1 MAAFS
6 DLLQRIVRDLEQA
19 GGQRPGDDLRA
30 RLGYGTGDDVDNVDD
45 VDDVDEPEPGAERA
59 RRSTAV
65 REPETVWKPV
75 TARGPVASPA
85 PATSRAPQAYRAS
98 PPSPTTPSHP
108 HPSSESLLSKRIRV
122 RLHAPDALR
131 EAFVMKELLDRP
143 LGRRR
148 TR

>member
-1 MAAFS
+1 MAGLRE
-6 DLLQRIVRDLEQA
+6 LLQRLAHDLEQA
-19 GGQRPGDDLRA
+19 GAQQPGDDLRA
-30 RLGYGTGDDVDNVDD
+30 RLGYGSGDDVDD

-59 RRSTAV
+59 RRSTAAG
-65 REPETVWKPV
+65 EPETVWKPV
-75 TARGPVASPA
+75 TAREPVASPA

>member
-1 MAAFS
+1 MAGLRE
-6 DLLQRIVRDLEQA
+6 LLQRLAHDLEQA
-19 GGQRPGDDLRA
+19 GAQQPGDDLRA
-30 RLGYGTGDDVDNVDD
+30 RLGYGSGDDVDD
-45 VDDVDEPEPGAERA
+45 VDDVDETEPGAERA
-59 RRSTAV
+59 RRSTAAG
-65 REPETVWKPV
+65 EPETVWKPM
-75 TARGPVASPA
+75 TAREPVASPA